1 MKGLEGKRVV
11 VTGGTSGIG
20 EATSRRFLDE
30 GARVVALA
38 FGDEEVATAPRRIPG
53 IEAAVRCD
61 VADVA
66 QVAGAFAR
74 VDELLGGVDVLV
86 ANAGISIRKPF
97 LEIAAADWQRV
108 LDVNLTGI
116 FHCAQQ
122 AARRMDAADGGVILM
137 TASTNGL
144 TGHAYYA
151 DYNASKA
158 GVILLARTMA
168 LELAPKIRVNA
179 VCPGYVLTPMQE
191 AEYSPEMLE
200 AVNASIPIGRHAAPE
215 EIAALYAF
223 LASDEGALLHGRG
236 DLDRR
241 RRDRLASTPAG
252 GTALQPSHPRKRS
265 TNYCAV
271 VVSPTGQATPVPPS
285 PQYPFGTLARYCWW

>member
-1 MKGLEGKRVV
+1 MRGLEGKRVV

-38 FGDEEVATAPRRIPG
+38 IGEDEVATAPERIPG
-53 IEAAVRCD
+53 ATALRCD
-61 VADVA
+61 VASADEVA
-66 QVAGAFAR
+66 EAFGR

-97 LEIAAADWQRV
+97 LEIDEADWRRV
-108 LDVNLTGI
+108 LDVNLTGV

-122 AARRMDAADGGVILM
+122 AARRMVAAGGGSILM

-144 TGHAYYA
+144 TGHPFYA

-168 LELAPKIRVNA
+168 LELAPSVRVNA
-179 VCPGYVLTPMQE
+179 VCPGYVLTPMQR
-191 AEYSPEMLE
+191 AEYSDEML
-200 AVNASIPIGRHAAPE
+200 ADVNAGIPLGRHAAPE
-215 EIAALYAF
+215 EIASLYAF
-223 LASDEGALLHGRG
+223 LASDDGAYFTGAVISI
-236 DLDRR
+236 D
-241 RRDRLASTPAG
+241 G
-252 GTALQPSHPRKRS
+252 GETA
-265 TNYCAV
+265 
-271 VVSPTGQATPVPPS
+271 
-285 PQYPFGTLARYCWW
+285 